1 MRPGRLSGA
10 AAAAIARRPWPAL
23 ALVALLVGLSVW
35 GAAGMGTQPVEDA
48 FFDRGSAA
56 WQENE
61 ASARLFGGD
70 PVVVLVKGP
79 LVDTLA
85 PENLKRLQVLET
97 CLAGGIKRGRGE
109 LFRICRRLAELDPVK
124 VSAGPATFLGQ
135 AAAGISRVYR
145 QQLKKFTGTPL
156 TPGAIAKRQQE
167 LRLGAEVIAR
177 YGLTSPPTLENR
189 DFVNRVVFGAGGTRA
204 GPKPRLSYLFPSP
217 DAAQIVLRLRSDLT
231 PAKRSETIDLIR
243 RAVADPSVALDRAE
257 YVVSGSPVVFD
268 RLGDSLR
275 QGVVIL
281 ALVALLLMAV
291 TLVLVFASA
300 WRLLPLAAAL
310 CGLAVAAGILRLTG
324 GQFSLAALGAA
335 PILAG
340 LTVDYAVQLQARLDE
355 SGTAGDPVAAVRAS
369 ARAGLP
375 MIALACLATAIGFGA
390 LTVSSLPLV
399 SQFGLMLA
407 AGILTCFAVTFLLG
421 FAALGLRGNR
431 RDPTSPLEA
440 AGAMPWLRRRV
451 KPVIAVSILA
461 PARLVLVGLL
471 IAGCGW
477 VVSTQAR
484 TGTEIGQLLPTRSA
498 PVSDLLDVEDATGT
512 SGSLDLV
519 VRAPDVTAPRVVAW
533 IGEIRMEILRRA
545 GYLGDSP
552 DAAPSCV
559 RAELCPGPAITDFV
573 NPAEAGQTTTGNRQV
588 LRSLPLNER
597 QAMIAGGLAP
607 GRPATATNLPFSI
620 RTGSVERQREA
631 TEMVE
636 RVIADSRKGKG
647 PPPGVTATVTG
658 LPVVI
663 SSAMDSLAAS
673 RYLLIG
679 LSLGL
684 IALALLAAFRSV
696 RRAIV
701 PLLPVVAAAGWS
713 ALVIAALELPLNP
726 LSAVLSVLVI
736 AIATEFSLILTGRF
750 RQERARGAGLAE
762 SLRISYGRTGIAVA
776 TSGLTAIAGFAALGA
791 SDIAMLREFGL
802 IAVVDLTVA
811 LAGVALLL
819 PGALVWLE
827 RR

>member
-1 MRPGRLSGA
+1 
-10 AAAAIARRPWPAL
+10 
-23 ALVALLVGLSVW
+23 
-35 GAAGMGTQPVEDA
+35 MGTQPVEDA
-48 FFDRGSAA
+48 FFDRGSTA

-61 ASARLFGGD
+61 RTARLFGGD
-70 PVVVLVKGP
+70 PIVVLIKGP
-79 LVDTLA
+79 LSETLD
-85 PENLKRLQVLET
+85 PENLKRLEVLET
-97 CLAGGIKRGRGE
+97 CLAGQIKRGRGE

-135 AAAGISRVYR
+135 AAAGINRVYR
-145 QQLKKFTGTPL
+145 QQLKKLTGTPL
-156 TPGAIAKRQQE
+156 TPKAIAKRQSE
-167 LRLGAEVIAR
+167 LALGAEVIAR
-177 YGLTSPPTLENR
+177 YGLSLTSPPSLENR
-189 DFVNRVVFGAGGTRA
+189 DFVNRVVFGAGGSRA

-217 DAAQIVLRLRSDLT
+217 EAAQIVLRLRHDLSS
-231 PAKRSETIDLIR
+231 AKRTETVELIR

-291 TLVLVFASA
+291 TLVLIFASA

-375 MIALACLATAIGFGA
+375 MIALACVSTALGFGA
-390 LTVSSLPLV
+390 LVVSTLPLV

-421 FAALGLRGNR
+421 FAALGLRGDR
-431 RDPTSPLEA
+431 RDPTSPLESV
-440 AGAMPWLRRRV
+440 GAMPWLRRRV

-471 IAGCGW
+471 IAACGW

-484 TGTEIGQLLPTRSA
+484 SGTEIGQLLPTRSA
-498 PVSDLLDVEDATGT
+498 PVSDLLEVEEETGT

-519 VRAPDVTAPRVVAW
+519 VRAPDVMSPKVVAW
-533 IGEIRMEILRRA
+533 IGEVRSEILRHA
-545 GYLGDSP
+545 GYLGDGP
-552 DAAPSCV
+552 NPAPSCD

-573 NPAEAGQTTTGNRQV
+573 TAGEEGQTAASNVRV
-588 LRSLPLNER
+588 LRGLPLNER

-607 GRPATATNLPFSI
+607 GRPANATNVPFSI
-620 RTGSVERQREA
+620 RTGSVQRQGEVTR
-631 TEMVE
+631 MVE
-636 RVIADSRKGKG
+636 RVVAGSRGGKG
-647 PPPGVTATVTG
+647 PPSGVTATVTG

-673 RYLLIG
+673 RYQLIG
-679 LSLGL
+679 LSLVL
-684 IALALLAAFRSV
+684 IATALLVAFRSV
-696 RRAIV
+696 RKAIV

-750 RQERARGAGLAE
+750 RQERSRGAGLAE

-811 LAGVALLL
+811 LAGVALIL